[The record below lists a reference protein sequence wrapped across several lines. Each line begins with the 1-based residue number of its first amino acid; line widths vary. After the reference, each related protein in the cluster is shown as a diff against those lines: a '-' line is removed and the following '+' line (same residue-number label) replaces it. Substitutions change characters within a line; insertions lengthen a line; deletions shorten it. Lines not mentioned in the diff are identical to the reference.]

1 MTDERLRR
9 SLIPRPQ
16 GLELRRHRF
25 YAQLLAI
32 TLALMVCFALPA
44 GWGRL
49 TSIGNLLLTL
59 VLCLELG
66 GAVGWGH
73 RRRHPMDHLY
83 RWLGLL
89 CLAAQLL
96 WMLTPLEARAS
107 GLPLLVFFTLF
118 TVWSL
123 KRLVECLGRERLVS
137 QRVVAGALAG
147 YLMLGIS
154 GGLLL
159 SVLATIEPGAFLNTQ
174 GPSGML
180 PAIGEALRGRE
191 VWRIDFLSL
200 NYFAFITMATVGYGD
215 ILPVTA
221 AAKMASIGL
230 SVAGPFYMAV
240 VLGVLISRRTQQV
253 EELERRDPEG

>member
-1 MTDERLRR
+1 MSDERLRR
-9 SLIPRPQ
+9 HLVPRPQ
-16 GLELRRHRF
+16 GLQLRRHRF
-25 YAQLLAI
+25 YALLLVI
-32 TLALMVCFALPA
+32 TMTVMVCFALPA

-49 TSIGNLLLTL
+49 SSVGHALLTL
-59 VLCLELG
+59 TLCFELG
-66 GAVGWGH
+66 GPVGWGH
-73 RRRHPMDHLY
+73 RGRHPLDHVY
-83 RWLGLL
+83 RLLGIL

-96 WMLTPLEARAS
+96 WVLTPFETRVS

-118 TVWSL
+118 TAWSL

-159 SVLATIEPGAFLNTQ
+159 SVLATVDPGAFASTQ
-174 GPSGML
+174 D
-180 PAIGEALRGRE
+180 PANMMPTFGNVAQAFE
-191 VWRIDFLSL
+191 VWRVDFINI
-200 NYFAFITMATVGYGD
+200 NYFAFITLATVGYGD
-215 ILPVTA
+215 ILPVTP

-253 EELERRDPEG
+253 DQLERQDPEG